1 MFLLGGYL
9 IHDGSVFLYFP
20 ILRFDRW
27 LDYFAT
33 VYTFVRKKNDTSDR
47 WIEINHFQRGYF
59 LLYTMLLIIIKGNFD
74 KNVRAAIFV
83 SVISVLNLLVYLLF
97 LVANGFAHGENT
109 KKSSVPKWEKARKCL
124 VIIYSVMLV
133 VSTLLCFFIY
143 VFATE

>member
-1 MFLLGGYL
+1 MIVGRNQ
-9 IHDGSVFLYFP
+9 S
-20 ILRFDRW
+20 
-27 LDYFAT
+27 
-33 VYTFVRKKNDTSDR
+33 
-47 WIEINHFQRGYF
+47 FQRGYF

>member
-1 MFLLGGYL
+1 MFLLGGYS
-9 IHDGSVFLYFP
+9 IHDGSVFLYFSV
-20 ILRFDRW
+20 LRIDRW
-27 LDYFAT
+27 LDCLFV
-33 VYTFVRKKNDTSDR
+33 VYSFCAKEKDTTNYS
-47 WIEINHFQRGYF
+47 IEINHHLRGYF
-59 LLYTMLLIIIKGNFD
+59 GLYIMLLIIIKGNFD

-97 LVANGFAHGENT
+97 LTANGFAHGEKT
-109 KKSSVPKWEKARKCL
+109 KKSSLPKWEKARKCL

>member
-1 MFLLGGYL
+1 MMVAFFSIFPFCGLIVGWIILL
-9 IHDGSVFLYFP
+9 LY
-20 ILRFDRW
+20 
-27 LDYFAT
+27 T
-33 VYTFVRKKNDTSDR
+33 HFVRKKNDTSDR

-109 KKSSVPKWEKARKCL
+109 KKSSVPKCTQ
-124 VIIYSVMLV
+124 ML
-133 VSTLLCFFIY
+133 SDYLLCYAGRFHLA
-143 VFATE
+143 VFLHLCFCY

>member
-20 ILRFDRW
+20 ILRIDRW
-27 LDYFAT
+27 LDCLIV
-33 VYTFVRKKNDTSDR
+33 VYTFSQKKNDTRDHG
-47 WIEINHFQRGYF
+47 IEINHHLRGYF
-59 LLYTMLLIIIKGNFD
+59 TLYIMLLIIIKGNFD
-74 KNVRAAIFV
+74 QNVCAAIFV
-83 SVISVLNLLVYLLF
+83 SVISILNLLVYLLF
-97 LVANGFAHGENT
+97 LIANGFAHGEKT
-109 KKSSVPKWEKARKCL
+109 KKSSLPKWEKARKCL

>member
-1 MFLLGGYL
+1 MMVAFFSIFPFCGLIVGWIILLL
-9 IHDGSVFLYFP
+9 FRLFI
-20 ILRFDRW
+20 
-27 LDYFAT
+27 
-33 VYTFVRKKNDTSDR
+33 KKTNDTTDYS
-47 WIEINHFQRGYF
+47 IEINHFQRGYF
-59 LLYTMLLIIIKGNFD
+59 LLYTMLLIIIKGNFY

-97 LVANGFAHGENT
+97 LIANGFAHGEKT
-109 KKSSVPKWEKARKCL
+109 KKSSLPKWEKARKCL

>member
-1 MFLLGGYL
+1 MMVAFFSIFPFCGLIVGWIILL
-9 IHDGSVFLYFP
+9 LY
-20 ILRFDRW
+20 
-27 LDYFAT
+27 T
-33 VYTFVRKKNDTSDR
+33 HFVRKKNDTSDR

-83 SVISVLNLLVYLLF
+83 SVISVLNLLV
-97 LVANGFAHGENT
+97 ANGFAHGENT

>member
-1 MFLLGGYL
+1 MMVAFFSIFPFCGLIVGWIVCLLFIY
-9 IHDGSVFLYFP
+9 
-20 ILRFDRW
+20 
-27 LDYFAT
+27 
-33 VYTFVRKKNDTSDR
+33 FVRKKKDTTNYS
-47 WIEINHFQRGYF
+47 IEINHFQRAYF
-59 LLYTMLLIIIKGNFD
+59 ILYTMLLIIIKGNFD

-97 LVANGFAHGENT
+97 LIANGFAHGENT
-109 KKSSVPKWEKARKCL
+109 KKSSLPKWEKVRKCL

>member
-1 MFLLGGYL
+1 MMVAFFSIFPFCGLIVGWIILLL
-9 IHDGSVFLYFP
+9 F
-20 ILRFDRW
+20 RFFIKKTNDST
-27 LDYFAT
+27 DY
-33 VYTFVRKKNDTSDR
+33 S
-47 WIEINHFQRGYF
+47 IEINHFQRAYF
-59 LLYTMLLIIIKGNFD
+59 TLFIMLLIIIKGNFD

-109 KKSSVPKWEKARKCL
+109 KKSSLPKWEKARKCL

>member
-1 MFLLGGYL
+1 MMVAFFSIFPFCGLIVGWIILL
-9 IHDGSVFLYFP
+9 LY
-20 ILRFDRW
+20 
-27 LDYFAT
+27 T
-33 VYTFVRKKNDTSDR
+33 HFVRKKNDTSDR

-97 LVANGFAHGENT
+97 LVANGFAHGEK

>member
-1 MFLLGGYL
+1 MMVAFFSIFPFCGLIVGWIILL
-9 IHDGSVFLYFP
+9 LY
-20 ILRFDRW
+20 
-27 LDYFAT
+27 T
-33 VYTFVRKKNDTSDR
+33 HFVRKKNDTSDR
-47 WIEINHFQRGYF
+47 WIEINHHQRAYF
-59 LLYTMLLIIIKGNFD
+59 GLFIILLIIIKGNFD

-97 LVANGFAHGENT
+97 LIANGFAHGEKT
-109 KKSSVPKWEKARKCL
+109 KKSSLPKWEKARKCL

>member
-1 MFLLGGYL
+1 MMVAFFSIFPFCGLIVGWIILLL
-9 IHDGSVFLYFP
+9 F
-20 ILRFDRW
+20 RF
-27 LDYFAT
+27 FI
-33 VYTFVRKKNDTSDR
+33 KKTNDTTDYS
-47 WIEINHFQRGYF
+47 IEINHFQRAYF
-59 LLYTMLLIIIKGNFD
+59 LLYIMLLIIIKGNFD

-109 KKSSVPKWEKARKCL
+109 KKSSLPKWEKARKCL